1 MPDTV
6 RFSWAIVDLDQYQ
19 PTADALRWLPDR
31 ISAGGLLTLDDYV
44 PIVNRGKLATRAI
57 DEFLATDQDFEKIAL
72 FNQQLILRK
81 KIRS

>member
-1 MPDTV
+1 
-6 RFSWAIVDLDQYQ
+6 
-19 PTADALRWLPDR
+19 
-31 ISAGGLLTLDDYV
+31 
-44 PIVNRGKLATRAI
+44 VNRGKLATRAI